1 MQQRGNTLVLRFSIA
16 DPTKA
21 GAGQLGPRS
30 IVQDANQAASGQP
43 ARFTL
48 AASQVEDK
56 SLKAIQY
63 FTPGL
68 LGWALASGAAFGAAI
83 TLVSWR
89 ENKLLR
95 RLRLAPVSIGS
106 IVGARIGIGVAIGL
120 IQMAVFLAIA
130 TMPYFGLQLTS
141 RGGWRSP

>member
-1 MQQRGNTLVLRFSIA
+1 MAAALADVRKGTDDGAVLQHGNTLVLRFSIA

-21 GAGQLGPRS
+21 GLVNSVLGS

-56 SLKAIQY
+56 SLKPIQY

-83 TLVSWR
+83 SWSAGGR
-89 ENKLLR
+89 TSCSAGCGWPR
-95 RLRLAPVSIGS
+95 SASARSWGPGS
-106 IVGARIGIGVAIGL
+106 G
-120 IQMAVFLAIA
+120 
-130 TMPYFGLQLTS
+130 S
-141 RGGWRSP
+141 RSRSG